1 MLFLTDQ
8 MIQAALSAGLL
19 EGEAKQQ
26 HIDQAVESVAE
37 LAGLLMEVLQGKGEH
52 LETLLYQLASQ
63 KLPDRRILES
73 FGNFTQDLNSI
84 MYEGLRL
91 YRRRQVEPKDMLPQG
106 LQVEQTAPMWIP
118 TEPDTINTA
127 IPESGLYQ
135 DRSEQVGKQAEEIVV
150 QKEFSGDVEEIP
162 VAKDRG
168 DDHGD
173 FVAPEKTGYAWR
185 RSPEE
190 DQGDAV
196 LRTLHNLYPGE
207 EVVKGYLFHGTFLD
221 YFLPG
226 VKLGIGLHARGAYRQ
241 HARLDYYCAK
251 EGVDIYWVN
260 REDATDLRVMTKQF
274 KALSRRKV

>member
-1 MLFLTDQ
+1 MHTRDREIERRVLFLTDQ

-150 QKEFSGDVEEIP
+150 QKEFSGDV
-162 VAKDRG
+162 
-168 DDHGD
+168 
-173 FVAPEKTGYAWR
+173 AWQ

-196 LRTLHNLYPGE
+196 LRTLHNIYPGE
-207 EVVKGYLFHGTFLD
+207 EVIKGYLFHGTFLD

-274 KALSRRKV
+274 KALSRRQV